1 MAMAMARGPLC
12 VVFLP
17 WPRPCYRGMG
27 HGAEQGG
34 GWGRG
39 GGAGGEGEGEGE
51 AGIDIEAKT
60 GRRGK
65 AWINAGTKCFYV
77 HGCLEP
83 QSRVPS

>member
-1 MAMAMARGPLC
+1 VAAPL
-12 VVFLP
+12 LS
-17 WPRPCYRGMG
+17 GN
-27 HGAEQGG
+27 GAEQGR
-34 GWGRG
+34 GRG

-51 AGIDIEAKT
+51 EGEADIDIEAKT

-65 AWINAGTKCFYV
+65 AWISAGTKCFYV